1 MKRDPF
7 VRCLLPLAALALLA
21 GCATA
26 PKPLQGEF
34 SSSSPGQDAPEGTRV
49 RWGGTIVEVE
59 PKQDV
64 TCFQILSREL
74 GPLARPREGD
84 VSEGRFIACR
94 SGFYDPAIF
103 DIGREV
109 TVVGNRS
116 GVEVRRIGEYDYTLP
131 RVAADVVY
139 LWPVRY
145 SFDEWYP
152 SPSFW
157 GPGWGP
163 GWGWYGFYHRPFIH
177 RHHIR
182 RPRTERPEG

>member
-1 MKRDPF
+1 MNR
-7 VRCLLPLAALALLA
+7 RPLWSLSAVLLLA

-26 PKPLQGEF
+26 PKPLQGDF
-34 SSSSPGQDAPEGTRV
+34 ASSAPDQPAAEGERV
-49 RWGGTIVEVE
+49 RWGGTIVAVE
-59 PKQDV
+59 PKQEV

-74 GPLARPREGD
+74 GPTARPRETD
-84 VSEGRFIACR
+84 FSAGRFIACR

-116 GVEVRRIGEYDYTLP
+116 GEETRRVGEYDLRLP

-145 SFDEWYP
+145 SFDEYYYP
-152 SPSFW
+152 GPSLFW
-157 GPGWGP
+157 GPGWAP
-163 GWGWYGFYHRPFIH
+163 GWGWYGFYSRPIIH
-177 RHHIR
+177 HHHHHP
-182 RPRTERPEG
+182 RPRKEKPPG